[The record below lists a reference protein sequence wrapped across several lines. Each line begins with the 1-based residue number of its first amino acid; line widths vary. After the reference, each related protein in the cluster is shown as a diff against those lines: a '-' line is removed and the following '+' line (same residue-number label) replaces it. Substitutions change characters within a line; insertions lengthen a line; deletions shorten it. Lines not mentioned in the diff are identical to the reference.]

1 MHDALPFVLEIE
13 ELGLVN
19 RKLRAE
25 FEALGLLLGDCLEEV
40 RMPI

>member
-1 MHDALPFVLEIE
+1 MHDALPFALEIE

-19 RKLRAE
+19 RKLRTE
-25 FEALGLLLGDCLEEV
+25 VEALGLLLRDSLEEV